1 LSGIHN
7 PILAGARAFACVAMT
22 GVLLVPALLGAAV
35 LGWVPPW
42 LKRAWHRGCCAI
54 FGLEI
59 RVHGEPALGDGT
71 LYVANHVSYLDIS
84 VLGSVLNVPFVAKRE
99 VASWPVIG
107 LIGRLGQTLF
117 VDRKTERA
125 GTQRDAL
132 AARLCAGERLILFA
146 EGTSSSGDRVLP
158 FKSALFAALMRSDA
172 AASIQMQP
180 VTIAYTRFRGGLS
193 IGHGLRPL
201 YAWYGDMTLL
211 PHIWSALGLPGA
223 EVEVWFHQPVS
234 ASAFASRKALA
245 RHAEQEVANGL
256 AAARAAWSAPL
267 ARPVSDAWTGVN
279 ANSSC
284 HRLPRRNGLPI

>member
-1 LSGIHN
+1 LSGIHSRV
-7 PILAGARAFACVAMT
+7 LAGTRALACLAMT
-22 GVLLVPALLGAAV
+22 GALLVPAVLAAAV
-35 LGWVPPW
+35 LGRVPPR
-42 LKRAWHRGCCAI
+42 LKRAWHSGCCRV

-59 RVHGEPALGDGT
+59 RIYGEPAQGGGT

-84 VLGSVLNVPFVAKRE
+84 VLGSVLNVPFVAKQE

-117 VDRKTERA
+117 VDRRTGRA
-125 GTQRDAL
+125 GDQRDAL
-132 AARLCAGERLILFA
+132 AARLGAGERLILFA

-158 FKSALFAALMRSDA
+158 FKSALFAALVHGDASRS
-172 AASIQMQP
+172 ITMQP
-180 VTIAYTRFRGGLS
+180 VTIAYTRFRGGLT

-223 EVEVWFHQPVS
+223 EVEVRFHQPVS
-234 ASAFASRKALA
+234 ASDFASRKALA

-256 AAARAAWSAPL
+256 AAARAA
-267 ARPVSDAWTGVN
+267 
-279 ANSSC
+279 
-284 HRLPRRNGLPI
+284 